1 MIFLIYMKND
11 AKKSVSN
18 LKFAILATDIAIFAI
33 VNSKLCVRLMKVNR
47 PPHFINQPGLPGGLI
62 HPDETADEAAKR
74 IVEDKGFI
82 KSKDLYLEQLFTF
95 SHIDRD
101 PRGRV
106 VAVAYI
112 ALLPWDSVSDSETK
126 SYAYWT
132 PIEDAVNLAYDH
144 DEILITALNR
154 LKARLHYTTIIGKL
168 IPSEFTLSE
177 LESVYENILGVK
189 LDKRNFRKK
198 ILKLEI
204 IKDTGKKRAVGA
216 FRPATMYKMISKKV
230 NLIEVI

>member
-1 MIFLIYMKND
+1 MKNE

-33 VNSKLCVRLMKVNR
+33 VNEKICVRLMTVNR

-62 HPDETADEAAKR
+62 HPDETSEEAAKR
-74 IVEDKGFI
+74 IVEEKGFI
-82 KSKDLYLEQLFTF
+82 KSKNLYLEQLFTF
-95 SHIDRD
+95 SQIDRD

-112 ALLPWDSVSDSETK
+112 TLLPWDSITVADTE

-132 PIEDAVNLAYDH
+132 PIENAINLAYDH
-144 DEILITALNR
+144 DEILMTAITR
-154 LKARLHYTTIIGKL
+154 LRARLHYTTIIGKL
-168 IPSEFTLSE
+168 LPVEFTLSE
-177 LESVYENILGVK
+177 LESVYENILGIK

-198 ILKLEI
+198 ILKLDI
-204 IKDTGKKRAVGA
+204 LKDTGKKRANGA
-216 FRPATMYKMISKKV
+216 FRPATLYKMSSKKV
-230 NLIEVI
+230 NLIEVL